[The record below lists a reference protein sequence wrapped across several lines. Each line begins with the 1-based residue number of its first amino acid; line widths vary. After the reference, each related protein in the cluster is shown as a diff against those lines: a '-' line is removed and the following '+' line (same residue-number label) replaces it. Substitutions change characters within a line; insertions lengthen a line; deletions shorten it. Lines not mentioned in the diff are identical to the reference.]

1 MSPTSY
7 RAAPPRNLIVT
18 RLGGQGQSQALAT
31 RLGLKYFK
39 INMLYAK
46 NIAFHKLTN
55 AFSQDIRI

>member
-1 MSPTSY
+1 
-7 RAAPPRNLIVT
+7 LIVT
-18 RLGGQGQSQALAT
+18 SLGGQGQSQALAA
-31 RLGLKYFK
+31 RLGFKYFK